1 MAEGLGAT
9 PSKGL
14 ERFQDEITCPLCLGI
29 YEEPKNL
36 PCQHIYCKDCLEGLA
51 RQSRNGTVVCPEC
64 RSVAQIPGNNASTFP
79 TAFHINRLKE
89 VYEAMAVP
97 AGEHYHCQEHQA
109 QALDL
114 YCETCQKLVCRDCI
128 IANCQPSGHRH
139 GYVSKVTPAHR
150 EAVLKNLETAE
161 QLNSQIAALCKQAAS
176 TKSRIVEQGASVSR
190 EINRSIDVL
199 ISILEQQRQTLLQ
212 TTEEITRRKV
222 TAISAQEEKL
232 RAANDELTEIVES
245 TKRAVERDSDK
256 EFLVHKQKTVT
267 KIKEATE
274 KWIDSAQEPL
284 REELIAVEFTSPSQL
299 EDLCK
304 KSCIVRCK
312 LADPSK
318 CTVSTKTLREAEISK
333 PYTCMLAV
341 QFADYQ
347 GNRCTEKQTVQVT
360 AELRRLRD
368 GCVTPTEVTAKTAN
382 DYAVSIQPGT
392 RGRHELIVK
401 VNGTHISNSPFP
413 VFVRKPPEQ
422 LHAPENKILGL
433 RSPGG
438 IKCKDG
444 KIYICEHED
453 YGFVV
458 ILDLKFNRIASI
470 QGLDRPAEIAI
481 DHQYN
486 IYVTTFGDFKLHK
499 FSKDGRRVE
508 SVDGRGETP
517 GDILGM
523 FGFPNGIQV
532 RDDQIFVCDSGNHRI
547 QVFDTNLH
555 FLKVIGK
562 KGKGRSEFLQPND
575 LDFDETGNMYVAD
588 SSNNRIQVLSPDG
601 QYVRT
606 IGKKGKNPGEL
617 NLPFTVRVSGK
628 LLYVSE
634 LCNDRVSVFHTS
646 GVFCTTFGEGYL
658 KEPGGLTIDEDGFVY
673 VANSG
678 SDVLVF

>member
-1 MAEGLGAT
+1 MAEGLGVT
-9 PSKGL
+9 PPKGL
-14 ERFQDEITCPLCLGI
+14 EKFQDEITCPLCLGI
-29 YEEPKNL
+29 YEEPKTL

-79 TAFHINRLKE
+79 TAFQINRLKE

-161 QLNSQIAALCKQAAS
+161 QLNSQIAALSKQAAS
-176 TKSRIVEQGASVSR
+176 TKSRIVEQGASVNQ
-190 EINRSIDVL
+190 EINRNMDVL
-199 ISILEQQRQTLLQ
+199 IGILEQQRQTLLQ
-212 TTEEITRRKV
+212 TTKEITRRKV
-222 TAISAQEEKL
+222 TAISAQEKL

-256 EFLVHKQKTVT
+256 EFLVHKQKTIT
-267 KIKEATE
+267 NIKEATE
-274 KWIDSAQEPL
+274 KWNDTAQEPCS
-284 REELIAVEFTSPSQL
+284 EEPIAVEVTSPSQL

-304 KSCIVRCK
+304 KSCIVRCQ
-312 LADPSK
+312 LVDPSK
-318 CTVSTKTLREAEISK
+318 CAVSTKNPHEAETET
-333 PYTCMLAV
+333 PYMFTV
-341 QFADYQ
+341 QLADYQ

-368 GCVTPTEVTAKTAN
+368 GCVTPAEVTAKTAN
-382 DYAVSIQPGT
+382 DYAVSIQPET

-413 VFVRKPPEQ
+413 VFVRKPLKQ

-433 RSPGG
+433 RTPRGM
-438 IKCKDG
+438 KCKVG
-444 KIYICEHED
+444 KIYICEHEED
-453 YGFVV
+453 GAVV
-458 ILDLKFNRIASI
+458 ILDLKFNWIASV
-470 QGLDRPAEIAI
+470 QGLNRPVEIAI

-486 IYVTTFGDFKLHK
+486 IYVTTFGDSKLHK
-499 FSKDGRRVE
+499 FSKDGRCVK
-508 SVDGRGETP
+508 SVGGRGGT
-517 GDILGM
+517 LGL
-523 FGFPNGIQV
+523 PNGIQV
-532 RDDQIFVCDSGNHRI
+532 RDSHIFVCDSGKHRI

-562 KGKGRSEFLQPND
+562 KGKGKGEFFQPSD

-617 NLPFTVRVSGK
+617 NFPVTVRVSGK

-634 LCNDRVSVFHTS
+634 LCNNRVSVFHTS

-658 KEPGGLTIDEDGFVY
+658 KEPEGHTIDVDGFVY
-673 VANSG
+673 VVNSR
-678 SDVLVF
+678 SNVLVF